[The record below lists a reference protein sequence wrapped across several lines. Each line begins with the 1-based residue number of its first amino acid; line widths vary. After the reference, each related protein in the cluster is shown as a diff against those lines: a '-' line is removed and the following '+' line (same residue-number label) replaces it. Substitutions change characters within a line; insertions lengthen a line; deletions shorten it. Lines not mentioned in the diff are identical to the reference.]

1 MLCRRIENQ
10 PTVIDD
16 DLEFEIRLRT
26 NKNAVSG
33 EVVFNKGESTYPISH
48 IGLQG
53 NRLTF
58 TYKNKRGYLLD
69 VQATISNNQLTAHL
83 QLTEG
88 DAGKFVLY
96 KE

>member
-1 MLCRRIENQ
+1 VWKTKPAVSDN
-10 PTVIDD
+10 
-16 DLEFEIRLRT
+16 DLEFEISLRT

-33 EVVFNKGESTYPISH
+33 EIVFNKGESAYPISH

-69 VQATISNNQLTAHL
+69 VQATINNNQLSAHL

-96 KE
+96 K